1 MWSGGARSA
10 SRRVGTGTFAE
21 FSTARVA
28 SEVTGVKLFTVEAR
42 AMVAANLDQ
51 SEDRPRT
58 RPTVYGRA
66 GWRVEDYARA
76 GHGDGAR
83 WASHSLGNTVS
94 GSLGLFLVQRPES
107 HQQRPENHQ
116 QQPDRQ
122 SETVAVSTP
131 ADTPPARDTGLLGA
145 LDRILSDV
153 SAGVASRVRAALA
166 DEKAKLA
173 QFVAAFQNPGISKE
187 EAQRRLN
194 AINDRRVRERLSA
207 GDSTDI
213 ADHILA
219 DRPTVKGAAIDMGG
233 DLLDIVREDP
243 EAAGALLRHTLT
255 GLDRFLTRN
264 FSEAAALLN
273 RVHSPAEPV
282 VTGGVVP
289 GHTTDKRRDVR
300 RLAAEAGGL
309 MADET
314 DRDKR
319 AVAAQA
325 KDLEKDFDDSVRYA
339 ESTQGKNMIAQ
350 DPDDDPASAGTPE
363 A

>member
-1 MWSGGARSA
+1 MGA
-10 SRRVGTGTFAE
+10 GTFAE

-51 SEDRPRT
+51 SDDRPRT
-58 RPTVYGRA
+58 RPAVYGRA

-94 GSLGLFLVQRPES
+94 GSLGLFLVQRPE
-107 HQQRPENHQ
+107 NHQ
-116 QQPDRQ
+116 QQPESHQRQPESHQRQPERQ

-131 ADTPPARDTGLLGA
+131 ADAPPARDTGLLGA

-173 QFVAAFQNPGISKE
+173 QFVAAFQKPGISKE

-219 DRPTVKGAAIDMGG
+219 DQPTVKGAAIDMGG

-255 GLDRFLTRN
+255 GLDRFLTSN

-314 DRDKR
+314 DRDNR
-319 AVAAQA
+319 TVAAQA